1 MPDLRHSTI
10 RGAVAGAFMMLKYL
24 KKYLWA
30 AALAMVFMAAEVSCD
45 LMQPDLMERIIDDG
59 VLGGTAGIPDVHL
72 VLTCGIRMLLIV
84 CLGGACG
91 VLGESATHS

>member
-1 MPDLRHSTI
+1 
-10 RGAVAGAFMMLKYL
+10 MMLKYL